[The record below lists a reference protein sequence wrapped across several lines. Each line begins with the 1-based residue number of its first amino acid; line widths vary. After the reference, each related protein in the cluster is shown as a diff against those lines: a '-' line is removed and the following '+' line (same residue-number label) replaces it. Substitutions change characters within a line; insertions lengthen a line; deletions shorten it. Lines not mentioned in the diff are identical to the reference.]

1 MYVYIIHIYI
11 YYYMHIYIHTQ
22 THTHTHIGR
31 APSRCVCPAETELS
45 RLPSPQVCEYQT
57 LGFFC
62 SLIGVFKG
70 LFCLYI
76 RSLLLLDRS
85 IFRSLSTFTFC
96 TPQLR
101 ASSDSGRIFVG
112 LFPALIRSHFTLV
125 RTSASSKQR

>member
-1 MYVYIIHIYI
+1 MRACWRIHTHSLSHTHTQGRTASKCVCPAEKELCIRIHTYVHAYMHTYIHICMYILYIYI

-62 SLIGVFKG
+62 SLIGLFTG
-70 LFCLYI
+70 LFCLYT
-76 RSLLLLDRS
+76 RSLLL
-85 IFRSLSTFTFC
+85 
-96 TPQLR
+96 P
-101 ASSDSGRIFVG
+101 
-112 LFPALIRSHFTLV
+112 
-125 RTSASSKQR
+125 